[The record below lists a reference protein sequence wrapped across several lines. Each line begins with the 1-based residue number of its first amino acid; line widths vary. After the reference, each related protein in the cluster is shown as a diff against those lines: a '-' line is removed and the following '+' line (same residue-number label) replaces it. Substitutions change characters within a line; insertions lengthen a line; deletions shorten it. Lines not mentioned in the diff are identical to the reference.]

1 MQRSVFDGETLRL
14 QQVQVHIDHCWAEE
28 RYISQCI
35 TAAAQTALP
44 PAQLVLW
51 RRSWTPTRWSMA
63 SWAWVGKS
71 SSKTSGIQYQFLHFE
86 IIRLVKKAMYD
97 QFPSSW
103 KPVGVVQVPTYTKEV
118 PLLTLGRL
126 RRPGQGA
133 QPRQA
138 FARGLTGEEEEE
150 EISEEEGVAASGA
163 TSPSILTSSQ
173 FFSKNICSFFVM
185 HLFLDY
191 IYLMYFLAANS
202 L

>member
-1 MQRSVFDGETLRL
+1 
-14 QQVQVHIDHCWAEE
+14 
-28 RYISQCI
+28 
-35 TAAAQTALP
+35 
-44 PAQLVLW
+44 
-51 RRSWTPTRWSMA
+51 MA

-71 SSKTSGIQYQFLHFE
+71 SSKTSGIQYQLLHFE

-126 RRPGQGA
+126 RRPGQGKPSPGDSLGRKRRRKSA
-133 QPRQA
+133 KRRGWQPA
-138 FARGLTGEEEEE
+138 
-150 EISEEEGVAASGA
+150 GA
-163 TSPSILTSSQ
+163 TSPSILTLSQ
-173 FFSKNICSFFVM
+173 FFSKNICSFFEM

>member
-1 MQRSVFDGETLRL
+1 MVNGILGLDGEN
-14 QQVQVHIDHCWAEE
+14 
-28 RYISQCI
+28 
-35 TAAAQTALP
+35 
-44 PAQLVLW
+44 
-51 RRSWTPTRWSMA
+51 
-63 SWAWVGKS
+63 
-71 SSKTSGIQYQFLHFE
+71 SSKISGIRYQLLHFK

-150 EISEEEGVAASGA
+150 ISEEEGVAACGSDV
-163 TSPSILTSSQ
+163 SIDSD
-173 FFSKNICSFFVM
+173 FRVNFFV
-185 HLFLDY
+185 D
-191 IYLMYFLAANS
+191 
-202 L
+202 